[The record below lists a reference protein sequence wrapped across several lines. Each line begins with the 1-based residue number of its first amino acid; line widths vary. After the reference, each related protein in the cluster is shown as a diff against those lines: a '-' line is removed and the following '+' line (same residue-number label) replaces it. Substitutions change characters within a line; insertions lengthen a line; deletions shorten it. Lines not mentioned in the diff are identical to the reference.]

1 MSTIEEKDEAVNPGS
16 PVNQS
21 GLAPPS
27 FHLEE
32 MVLNMGPQHPST
44 HGVLRL
50 VLHLDGE
57 LVVSVEPVLGYLHR
71 GFEKLAESRTYLQ
84 YMAMISRLDYLSG
97 FFMEWGYVRSIE
109 ALMGVRAPKRAEY
122 IRVILGELNRIM
134 SHQVAIG
141 DFMLN
146 LGAVTPFFWVFRD
159 REDAMDLMEMVT
171 GQRMMYNYLRVGGV
185 RWDLPDEFEAG
196 CRKFIK
202 DFPARIDEYEALIT
216 DNEIFI
222 SRTLG
227 MGIIKP
233 YEALDYGISGPN
245 ARASGVDWD
254 LRREVGYSVY
264 PEFDFDVPLGQHG
277 DCFDR
282 YKCRIEEMRQS
293 VRIIEQALDS
303 MCGGPVNIKLP
314 PMLRPPA
321 GDVYR
326 AVESPRG
333 EYGVYIV
340 SNGGLRP
347 WRLKLRDPTF
357 SAISMI
363 PKLTAGNKIADM
375 VAIVG
380 SLDLLMGGVDR

>member
-1 MSTIEEKDEAVNPGS
+1 MNAADELTGPGH
-16 PVNQS
+16 PV
-21 GLAPPS
+21 
-27 FHLEE
+27 FHLDE

-71 GFEKLAESRTYLQ
+71 GFEKLAENRTYLQ
-84 YMAMISRLDYLSG
+84 YLAMISRLDYLSG
-97 FFMEWGYVRSIE
+97 IFMEWSYVRSIE
-109 ALMGVRAPKRAEY
+109 ALMKIRVPKRAEY
-122 IRVILGELNRIM
+122 IRVIVAELNRII
-134 SHQVAIG
+134 SHHIAIG

-146 LGAVTPFFWVFRD
+146 LGCWTPFFWVFRD
-159 REDAMDLMEMVT
+159 REDVMDLLEMVT
-171 GQRMMYNYLRVGGV
+171 GQRMMYNYMRVGGV
-185 RWDLPDEFEAG
+185 RWDLPDGFEAG
-196 CRKFIK
+196 CRKFLK
-202 DFPARIDEYEALIT
+202 GFPARIDEYEKLIT
-216 DNEIFI
+216 ENEIFI

-233 YEALDYGISGPN
+233 FEALDYGLSGPN
-245 ARASGVDWD
+245 ARASGIDWD

-264 PEFDFDVPLGQHG
+264 PEFNFDVPLGEHG

-293 VRIIEQALDS
+293 VRIIEQALDAL
-303 MCGGPVNIKLP
+303 CGGPVNLKLP

-321 GDVYR
+321 GDIYR
-326 AVESPRG
+326 AVETPRG
-333 EYGVYIV
+333 EYGVYLV

-357 SAISMI
+357 VAISMI
-363 PKLTAGNKIADM
+363 RKLTAGNKIADL

>member
-1 MSTIEEKDEAVNPGS
+1 MTSPGEIKGS
-16 PVNQS
+16 ES
-21 GLAPPS
+21 ATL
-27 FHLEE
+27 HLEE

-57 LVVSVEPVLGYLHR
+57 MLINVDPVLGYLHR
-71 GFEKLAESRTYLQ
+71 GFEKLAENRTYLQ
-84 YMAMISRLDYLSG
+84 YLAMISRLDYLAGS
-97 FFMEWGYVRSIE
+97 FMEWSYVRSIE
-109 ALMGVRAPKRAEY
+109 ALMEIEVPKRAEY
-122 IRVILGELNRIM
+122 IRVILGELNRII
-134 SHQVAIG
+134 SHQIAIG

-159 REDAMDLMEMVT
+159 REDVMDMLEMLT
-171 GQRMMYNYLRVGGV
+171 GQRMMYNFMRVGGV
-185 RWDLPDEFEAG
+185 RWDLPEGFEAD
-196 CRKFIK
+196 CRKFLK
-202 DFPARIDEYEALIT
+202 AYPAKIDDYEKLIT
-216 DNEIFI
+216 ENEIFL

-264 PEFDFDVPLGQHG
+264 PEFDFKVPLGLHG

-282 YKCRIEEMRQS
+282 YKCRIEEMRES
-293 VRIIEQALDS
+293 VKIVEQALDS
-303 MCGGPVNIKLP
+303 LCGGPVNLKLP

-321 GDVYR
+321 GDLYR

-333 EYGVYIV
+333 EFGVYLV
-340 SNGGLRP
+340 SKGDFRP

-363 PKLTAGNKIADM
+363 PMLAVGNKIADV
-375 VAIVG
+375 VAICG

>member
-1 MSTIEEKDEAVNPGS
+1 MSTTEELMGPGR
-16 PVNQS
+16 PE
-21 GLAPPS
+21 L
-27 FHLEE
+27 HLEE

-57 LVVSVEPVLGYLHR
+57 LVISVEPVLGYLHR

-97 FFMEWGYVRSIE
+97 FFMEWSYVRSVE

-122 IRVILGELNRIM
+122 IRVIIGELNRII
-134 SHQVAIG
+134 SHHVAIG

-159 REDAMDLMEMVT
+159 REDVYDLLEMVT
-171 GQRMMYNYLRVGGV
+171 GQRMMYNYMRVGGV

-196 CRKFIK
+196 CRKFITE
-202 DFPARIDEYEALIT
+202 FPARIDEYEQLIT
-216 DNEIFI
+216 DNEIFL

-233 YEALDYGISGPN
+233 KEALDYGISGPN
-245 ARASGVDWD
+245 ARAAGIDWD

-264 PEFDFDVPLGQHG
+264 PEFDFDVPLGEHG

-303 MCGGPVNIKLP
+303 ICDGPVNLKLP
-314 PMLRPPA
+314 PMIRPPA

-326 AVESPRG
+326 AVETPRG
-333 EYGVYIV
+333 EFGVYIV

-363 PKLTAGNKIADM
+363 PKLTAGNKIADL
-375 VAIVG
+375 VAIAG

>member
-1 MSTIEEKDEAVNPGS
+1 MTVTGE
-16 PVNQS
+16 QS
-21 GLAPPS
+21 GPAKQSGPVKSS

-32 MVLNMGPQHPST
+32 MILNMGPQHPST

-57 LVVSVEPVLGYLHR
+57 LAVSVEPVLGYLHR
-71 GFEKLAESRTYLQ
+71 GFEKLAENRTYLQ

-97 FFMEWGYVRSIE
+97 SFMEWGYVRSIE
-109 ALMGVRAPKRAEY
+109 ALMGVRVPKRAEY
-122 IRVILGELNRIM
+122 IRVILGELNRII
-134 SHQVAIG
+134 SHHVAIG

-159 REDAMDLMEMVT
+159 REDVMDLMEMVT
-171 GQRMMYNYLRVGGV
+171 GQRMMYNYMRVGGV

-196 CRKFIK
+196 CRKFLK
-202 DFPARIDEYEALIT
+202 EFPGRIDEYEELIS
-216 DNEIFI
+216 DNEIFL

-233 YEALDYGISGPN
+233 FEALDYGISGPN

-303 MCGGPVNIKLP
+303 ICGGPVNIKLP
-314 PMLRPPA
+314 PMFRPPA

-326 AVESPRG
+326 AVETPRG
-333 EYGVYIV
+333 EFGVYLV

-357 SAISMI
+357 SAIAMI
-363 PKLTAGNKIADM
+363 PKLTAGNKIADL

>member
-1 MSTIEEKDEAVNPGS
+1 MSVTDELTGPGK
-16 PVNQS
+16 
-21 GLAPPS
+21 PS

-57 LVVSVEPVLGYLHR
+57 LAVSVEPVLGYLHR
-71 GFEKLAESRTYLQ
+71 GFEKLAENRTYLQ
-84 YMAMISRLDYLSG
+84 YLAMLSRLDYLSG
-97 FFMEWGYVRSIE
+97 TFMEWSYVRSIE
-109 ALMGVRAPKRAEY
+109 TLMNIEVPKRAEY
-122 IRVILGELNRIM
+122 IRVIVSELNRII
-134 SHQVAIG
+134 SHEVAIG

-159 REDAMDLMEMVT
+159 REDVMDLLEMVT
-171 GQRMMYNYLRVGGV
+171 GQRMMYNYMRVGGV
-185 RWDLPDEFEAG
+185 RWDLPEDFEAG
-196 CRKFIK
+196 CRKFLK
-202 DFPARIDEYEALIT
+202 EYPAKIDDYEQLIT

-227 MGIIKP
+227 MGMIKP
-233 YEALDYGISGPN
+233 YEALDYGLSGPN
-245 ARASGVDWD
+245 ARASGIDWD

-264 PEFDFDVPLGQHG
+264 PEFEFKVPLGQHG

-282 YKCRIEEMRQS
+282 YKCRIEEMRES
-293 VRIIEQALDS
+293 VKIVEQALDAL
-303 MCGGPVNIKLP
+303 CGGPVNLKLP

-321 GDVYR
+321 GDIYR

-333 EYGVYIV
+333 EYGVYLV

-363 PKLTAGNKIADM
+363 PKLTAGNKIADL

>member
-1 MSTIEEKDEAVNPGS
+1 MNAADELTGPGH
-16 PVNQS
+16 PV
-21 GLAPPS
+21 
-27 FHLEE
+27 FHLDE
-32 MVLNMGPQHPST
+32 MILNMGPQHPST

-71 GFEKLAESRTYLQ
+71 GFEKLAENRTYLQ
-84 YMAMISRLDYLSG
+84 YLAMISRLDYLSG
-97 FFMEWGYVRSIE
+97 IFMEWSYVRSIE
-109 ALMGVRAPKRAEY
+109 ALMKIRVPKRAEY
-122 IRVILGELNRIM
+122 IRVIVAELNRII
-134 SHQVAIG
+134 SHHIAIG

-146 LGAVTPFFWVFRD
+146 LGCWTPFFWVFRD
-159 REDAMDLMEMVT
+159 REDVMDLLEMVT

-185 RWDLPDEFEAG
+185 RWDLPDGFEAG
-196 CRKFIK
+196 CRKFLK
-202 DFPARIDEYEALIT
+202 GFPAKIDEYEKLIT
-216 DNEIFI
+216 ENEIFI

-233 YEALDYGISGPN
+233 FEALDYGLSGPN
-245 ARASGVDWD
+245 ARASGIDWD

-264 PEFDFDVPLGQHG
+264 PEFNFDVPLGEHG

-293 VRIIEQALDS
+293 VRIIEQALDAL
-303 MCGGPVNIKLP
+303 CGGPVNLKLP

-321 GDVYR
+321 GDIYR
-326 AVESPRG
+326 AVETPRG
-333 EYGVYIV
+333 EYGVYLV

-357 SAISMI
+357 VAISMI
-363 PKLTAGNKIADM
+363 PKLTAGNKIADL

>member
-1 MSTIEEKDEAVNPGS
+1 MNAADELTGPGH
-16 PVNQS
+16 PV
-21 GLAPPS
+21 
-27 FHLEE
+27 FHLDE
-32 MVLNMGPQHPST
+32 MILNMGPQHPST

-71 GFEKLAESRTYLQ
+71 GFEKLAENRTYLQ
-84 YMAMISRLDYLSG
+84 YLAMISRLDYLSG
-97 FFMEWGYVRSIE
+97 IFMEWSYVRSIE
-109 ALMGVRAPKRAEY
+109 ALMKIRVPKRAEY
-122 IRVILGELNRIM
+122 IRVIVAELNRII
-134 SHQVAIG
+134 SHHIAIG

-146 LGAVTPFFWVFRD
+146 LGCWTPFFWVFRD
-159 REDAMDLMEMVT
+159 REDVMDLLEMVT
-171 GQRMMYNYLRVGGV
+171 GQRMMYNYMRVGGV
-185 RWDLPDEFEAG
+185 RWDLPDGFEAG
-196 CRKFIK
+196 CRKFLK
-202 DFPARIDEYEALIT
+202 GFPARIDEYEKLIT
-216 DNEIFI
+216 ENEIFI

-233 YEALDYGISGPN
+233 FEALDYGLSGPN
-245 ARASGVDWD
+245 ARASGIDWD

-264 PEFDFDVPLGQHG
+264 PEFNFDVPLGEHG

-293 VRIIEQALDS
+293 VRIIEQALDAL
-303 MCGGPVNIKLP
+303 CGGPVNLKLP

-321 GDVYR
+321 GDIYR
-326 AVESPRG
+326 AVETPRG
-333 EYGVYIV
+333 EYGVYLV

-357 SAISMI
+357 VAISMI
-363 PKLTAGNKIADM
+363 PKLTAGNKIADL

>member
-1 MSTIEEKDEAVNPGS
+1 MNAADELTGPGH
-16 PVNQS
+16 PV
-21 GLAPPS
+21 
-27 FHLEE
+27 FHLDE

-71 GFEKLAESRTYLQ
+71 GFEKLAENRTYLQ
-84 YMAMISRLDYLSG
+84 YLAMISRLDYLSG
-97 FFMEWGYVRSIE
+97 IFMEWSYVRSLE
-109 ALMGVRAPKRAEY
+109 ALMKIRVPKRAEY
-122 IRVILGELNRIM
+122 IRVIVAELNRII
-134 SHQVAIG
+134 SHHIAIG

-146 LGAVTPFFWVFRD
+146 LGCWTPFFWVFRD
-159 REDAMDLMEMVT
+159 REDVMDLLEMVT
-171 GQRMMYNYLRVGGV
+171 GQRMMYNYMRVGGV
-185 RWDLPDEFEAG
+185 RWDLPEGFEAG
-196 CRKFIK
+196 CRKFLK
-202 DFPARIDEYEALIT
+202 GFPARIDEYEKLIT
-216 DNEIFI
+216 ENEIFL

-227 MGIIKP
+227 MGIIRP
-233 YEALDYGISGPN
+233 FEALDYGLSGPN

-264 PEFDFDVPLGQHG
+264 PEFDFDVPLGEHG

-293 VRIIEQALDS
+293 VRIIEQALDAL
-303 MCGGPVNIKLP
+303 CGGPVNLKLP

-321 GDVYR
+321 GDIYR
-326 AVESPRG
+326 AVETPRG
-333 EYGVYIV
+333 EYGVYLV

-357 SAISMI
+357 VAISMI
-363 PKLTAGNKIADM
+363 PKLTAGNKIADL